1 MKLSRCTSLTLQIF
15 MCVYSH
21 HYIVSS
27 IWQVEKK
34 TMEIE
39 ILSRENI
46 KPSSPTPT
54 HLRTHV
60 LSLLD
65 QVSPPVYHSCLIFYS
80 ASKAASISNSQR
92 SQVLKQSL
100 SRTLTLYYP
109 LAGRNIDKFSI
120 DCNDEGISYTVAK
133 VGCKLCDYLKQLDF
147 SKFPKLVPEEIIHCE
162 MTPGCH
168 VVKIQET
175 MFACGGFAL
184 GVGTTHNIIDV
195 ISLTAFLN
203 AWGSMAREGAALSP
217 DFNSSYIF
225 PQNKSLP
232 LDLTASTSMTQFLQ
246 EKRTFVGRRFVF
258 EGPVIS
264 YLKAKATRLGVQKP
278 TRAEVVVALL
288 FKCIISASKAKS
300 GGKKKSALLPT
311 SVNLRRRAAP
321 KFPDTSVGN
330 ILLIAPIKL
339 NSEETDVRSFVSRM
353 RDTFSPMNG
362 DFVKSLQGEQ
372 GLKSL
377 CEYLRRVGESYSKGI
392 SNGDEIIVFTSW
404 CNSGTYSIDFGWGKP
419 VWYAACVPAL
429 GISASLI
436 QLVDTRSGDGI
447 EAWVSLEEE
456 IMGVVERDK
465 ELLSVAS
472 VDPSPLEIDS
482 LNSKL

>member
-1 MKLSRCTSLTLQIF
+1 MK
-15 MCVYSH
+15 
-21 HYIVSS
+21 
-27 IWQVEKK
+27 
-34 TMEIE
+34 IE
-39 ILSRENI
+39 IISRENI
-46 KPSSPTPT
+46 KPSSPTPA

-60 LSLLD
+60 ISILD
-65 QVSPPVYHSCLIFYS
+65 QLAPPICHSGLIFYS
-80 ASKAASISNSQR
+80 ANTAASISISKR

-109 LAGRNIDKFSI
+109 FAGRNINNFSI
-120 DCNDEGISYTVAK
+120 DCNDEGLSYTVAK
-133 VGCKLCDYLKQLDF
+133 VSCKLSDYLKKPNF
-147 SKFPKLVPEEIIHCE
+147 SKFPKFVPEEIILCE

-168 VVKIQET
+168 LVKIQET
-175 MFACGGFAL
+175 MFACGGFAI
-184 GVGTTHNIIDV
+184 GFGTTHNIIDV
-195 ISLTAFLN
+195 TSLMAFLN

-217 DFNSSYIF
+217 DFSSSYIF
-225 PQNKSLP
+225 PRNKSLP
-232 LDLTASTSMTQFLQ
+232 LDLTASASMTRFLQ
-246 EKRTFVGRRFVF
+246 EKSIFVGRRFVF
-258 EGPVIS
+258 EGSVIS
-264 YLKAKATRLGVQKP
+264 YLKAKATRLGVQNP

-300 GGKKKSALLPT
+300 GAKKKSVLLST

-321 KFPDTSVGN
+321 KFPQTSVGN
-330 ILLIAPIKL
+330 ILLLAPIKA
-339 NSEETDVRSFVSRM
+339 NSEETDARSFVSRM
-353 RDTFSPMNG
+353 RETLSPMNS

-377 CEYLRRVGESYSKGI
+377 CEYLRRLGESYSKGF
-392 SNGDEIIVFTSW
+392 STGDEIIVFNSW

-419 VWYAACVPAL
+419 LWYPACVLAL
-429 GISASLI
+429 GTSGSVI

-482 LNSKL
+482 LKSKL